1 MDVKVGITDNG
12 REVTVAME
20 ATPEEIEK
28 QVSAALQS
36 DKTLTLI
43 DEKGRRVMVPSAKI
57 AYVEIG
63 PADSR
68 RVGFGS

>member
-1 MDVKVGITDNG
+1 VDVKVGITDNG